1 MKIGNKDK
9 DKKPKIKDSTKMSAV
24 KVGVP
29 RILEN
34 EVETTHLLGEG
45 AYGQVWKGVCR
56 SNPVAVK
63 YIHPEKY
70 DPESFLAELT
80 LLFQANNR
88 YIVQL
93 QGVLINE
100 KDQPVGIVTEFLEG
114 GDLEHLIH
122 PEGITKTITR
132 SDKVNFGIEICKG
145 MGWLA
150 GKELTIIH
158 RDLKPANIMLD
169 RDQKHCKICDF
180 GLAVSNEGKRGKTH
194 VGDTKST
201 RGSPLWMAPER
212 IVNKIIKEKDL
223 LEEMKT
229 EVENY
234 KKRVGL
240 DKSGLNMSEKSD
252 VYSFGVMF
260 WEMMTQAWPFVDL
273 ITTESYAELF
283 TIILSGKRPSLE
295 GIDPELAKI
304 IELCWQQDPEKRPRF
319 SEVVVMLQ
327 TSLVTMELPQSCCP
341 DAGLLVISQTN
352 PPPSCAT
359 HHHHYHLNLIAT

>member
-180 GLAVSNEGKRGKTH
+180 GLAVSNE
-194 VGDTKST
+194 VG
-201 RGSPLWMAPER
+201 
-212 IVNKIIKEKDL
+212 
-223 LEEMKT
+223 
-229 EVENY
+229 
-234 KKRVGL
+234 
-240 DKSGLNMSEKSD
+240 
-252 VYSFGVMF
+252 
-260 WEMMTQAWPFVDL
+260 
-273 ITTESYAELF
+273 
-283 TIILSGKRPSLE
+283 
-295 GIDPELAKI
+295 
-304 IELCWQQDPEKRPRF
+304 
-319 SEVVVMLQ
+319 
-327 TSLVTMELPQSCCP
+327 
-341 DAGLLVISQTN
+341 
-352 PPPSCAT
+352 
-359 HHHHYHLNLIAT
+359 